1 MRHITLALAVALGLF
16 AAQPAFADDEK
27 TYILHTPGVV

>member
-1 MRHITLALAVALGLF
+1 MRHITLALAFALGLF
-16 AAQPAFADDEK
+16 AAQPALADEK

>member
-16 AAQPAFADDEK
+16 TAQPVFADET

>member
-1 MRHITLALAVALGLF
+1 MRQIAFVLAVGLGLLR
-16 AAQPAFADDEK
+16 AEPVFADPA

>member
-1 MRHITLALAVALGLF
+1 MRHFTLALAVALGLF
-16 AAQPAFADDEK
+16 GAQPAFADEK